1 MIVAREPEQSDYELR
16 RREQLLSKFRAPEG
30 VRIYDLAGQ
39 KVFKVATSIGFVGF
53 QSYLTTGKR
62 FFAFDPHSESA
73 CNEAV
78 AEFQVGDE

>member
-39 KVFKVATSIGFVGF
+39 KSVRSGYRHQMRGLRVF
-53 QSYLTTGKR
+53 
-62 FFAFDPHSESA
+62 FDYRQEVLCLRPA
-73 CNEAV
+73 L
-78 AEFQVGDE
+78 